1 MRKELDRIV
10 MRKPTRKQSLAKD
23 MRSNI
28 KMDLAESDGK
38 YMKLMKDEPR
48 AIH

>member
-1 MRKELDRIV
+1 
-10 MRKPTRKQSLAKD
+10 

-48 AIH
+48 AIHWL